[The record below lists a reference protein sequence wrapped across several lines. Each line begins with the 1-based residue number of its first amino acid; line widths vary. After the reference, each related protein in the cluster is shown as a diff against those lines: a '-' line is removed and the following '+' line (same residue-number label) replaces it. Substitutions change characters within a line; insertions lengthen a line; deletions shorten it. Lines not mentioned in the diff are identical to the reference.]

1 MTYEQALLMVS
12 GTHSVR
18 KIEGKPKIKKFEK
31 YNGRK

>member
-18 KIEGKPKIKKFEK
+18 KIEGKAKIKNFKK
-31 YNGRK
+31 YNGGK